1 MKDLNFVGTAR
12 EDLLAFPAP
21 TRRAAGYQL
30 HQVQRGLDP
39 DDWRPM
45 PSIGPGVR
53 EIRLHEEGEFRVFY
67 IAKFAEAIYVLHAF
81 QKKTRK
87 TAQHNLELAR
97 ARLKQIRGSR
107 P

>member
-1 MKDLNFVGTAR
+1 MKELNFVGTTLD
-12 EDLLAFPAP
+12 DLRAFPAP
-21 TRRAAGYQL
+21 ARRAAGYQL
-30 HQVQRGLDP
+30 SQVQRGLDP

-45 PSIGPGVR
+45 PSIGPGVI

-67 IAKFAEAIYVLHAF
+67 VAKFTAAIHVLHVF

-87 TAQHNLELAR
+87 TPKRDIDLAR

-107 P
+107 A